1 MACPHRRLPG
11 QGKTYCGSGPAT
23 GHEPVLRDGLG
34 RTDWHGMITVIAHYR
49 TTPEAAEDVKRLLAQ
64 HARMSEAEP
73 GCQCFLVHQGA
84 DDAARFALYEVYD
97 DLEAFEA
104 HRNSDHFRVNIEQ
117 TLVPLLLEREW
128 RMYGPAI

>member
-1 MACPHRRLPG
+1 
-11 QGKTYCGSGPAT
+11 
-23 GHEPVLRDGLG
+23 
-34 RTDWHGMITVIAHYR
+34 MITVIAHYR

-73 GCQCFLVHQGA
+73 GCQCFLVHQGT

-97 DLEAFEA
+97 DLEAFKA

-117 TLVPLLLEREW
+117 TLVPLLFEREW
-128 RMYGPAI
+128 RTYGPAI